1 MLSASV
7 KALYDE
13 GRISTR
19 QMLRFQFGSGVYGFI
34 ARSEPMTYLGVEYKP
49 FGLIEVS
56 DIGGGSGTTADGSFT
71 LTLAESPGDGLTPD
85 ILLQIE
91 GEDYRDRPVVVMDA
105 HFHPDTGELIQV
117 ETVARGYL
125 DVVNHEADPE
135 RGYVL
140 TAMCEGRQ
148 LDYSRRNGRVRSMA
162 DQQRRSPGDMFFQY
176 AGQAGRVEVFWGRV
190 KASAA
195 AASNA
200 AGSLFK
206 SLQAG

>member
-1 MLSASV
+1 MLSAAV
-7 KALYDE
+7 KALYNE

-34 ARSEPMTYLGVEYKP
+34 ARSEPLTYLGVEYKP

-71 LTLAESPGDGLTPD
+71 LTLAESPDDGLTPE

-91 GEDYRDRPVVVMDA
+91 NEDYRDRPVVVMDA

-125 DVVNHEADPE
+125 DVISHEADPD
-135 RGYVL
+135 RGYIL

-162 DQQRRSPGDMFFQY
+162 DQQRRSSGDLFFQY

-190 KASAA
+190 KAAA
-195 AASNA
+195 AATNNA
-200 AGSLFK
+200 ALSVFNAIKNG
-206 SLQAG
+206 

>member
-1 MLSASV
+1 MLSAAV

-34 ARSEPMTYLGVEYKP
+34 ARSEPLTYAGVEYKP

-71 LTLAESPGDGLTPD
+71 LTLAESPDDGLTPD
-85 ILLQIE
+85 ILLGIE
-91 GEDYRDRPVVVMDA
+91 NEDYRDRPVVVMDA

-125 DVVNHEADPE
+125 DVTNHEADPE
-135 RGYVL
+135 RGYIL

-162 DQQRRSPGDMFFQY
+162 DQQRRAPGDLFFQY

-190 KASAA
+190 KAAA
-195 AASNA
+195 AATNSAASSVLNA
-200 AGSLFK
+200 LRNG
-206 SLQAG
+206 

>member
-1 MLSASV
+1 MLSSTV

-56 DIGGGSGTTADGSFT
+56 DIGGGSGTTADGNFT
-71 LTLAESPGDGLTPD
+71 LTLAESPDDGLTPAVL
-85 ILLQIE
+85 IQIE
-91 GEDYRDRPVVVMDA
+91 NEDYRDRPVVVMDA
-105 HFHPDTGELIQV
+105 HFHPDTGELLQV

-125 DVVNHEADPE
+125 DVINHEADPE
-135 RGYVL
+135 RGYIL

-162 DQQRRSPGDMFFQY
+162 DQQRRSAGDLFFQY

-190 KASAA
+190 KAAA
-195 AASNA
+195 AATNTAALSVFNA
-200 AGSLFK
+200 IKNG
-206 SLQAG
+206 